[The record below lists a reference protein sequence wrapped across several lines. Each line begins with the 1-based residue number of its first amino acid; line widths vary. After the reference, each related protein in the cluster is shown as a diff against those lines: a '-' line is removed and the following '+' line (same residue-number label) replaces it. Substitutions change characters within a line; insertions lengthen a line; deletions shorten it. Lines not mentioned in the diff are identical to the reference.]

1 MTFSNVLLKQQDSLK
16 DKIVQKVLKSEII
29 KNKIIMTSN
38 DMATFNQAYTNIERP
53 YANVDLSKLPS
64 WDLVMSIMEQQALE
78 ARRQIMARYHESQM
92 MMPMTVNNIE
102 YHPAQYTS
110 MRNVQESD
118 NSSYCSEEM
127 DSSPA
132 QSSDSDISQSE
143 SDIEIDVDSIEE
155 ENDDFFVP
163 SIDDIPITVLQLE
176 TKLRERDLHKTS

>member
-1 MTFSNVLLKQQDSLK
+1 MSGS
-16 DKIVQKVLKSEII
+16 
-29 KNKIIMTSN
+29 
-38 DMATFNQAYTNIERP
+38 DMATINQHYKNIERP

-78 ARRQIMARYHESQM
+78 ARKQIMARYHENQV
-92 MMPMTVNNIE
+92 MMPMTVNNVE
-102 YHPAQYTS
+102 YHSAPYNYSHTNNN
-110 MRNVQESD
+110 RNVQESD

-155 ENDDFFVP
+155 ESDDYFVP
-163 SIDDIPITVLQLE
+163 SLDNIPITVLQLE
-176 TKLRERDLHKTS
+176 TKLRERDLHKTSS